1 MITEGWSSR
10 VQTLLPYMWFLL
22 VLVQHQKCCKEWV
35 SRIYILFLEIF
46 LCLSRLE
53 IFKRTLSFVYHSLDP
68 PLQPPTKDFLDL
80 PCLAGKVDPNCMGL
94 QVTWTLSFLWLT
106 QLILV
111 TFWQVPEKPLPCFS
125 HSFRYRAQEKLTL

>member
-1 MITEGWSSR
+1 MITEGWLSR

-22 VLVQHQKCCKEWV
+22 VLVQYQKCCKEWV
-35 SRIYILFLEIF
+35 SIIFILVLKYFYAYQGWRIQENSGFFL
-46 LCLSRLE
+46 
-53 IFKRTLSFVYHSLDP
+53 YHSLDP
-68 PLQPPTKDFLDL
+68 PLQPPTKNSLDL
-80 PCLAGKVDPNCMGL
+80 PCLVGKVDPNCMGL

-111 TFWQVPEKPLPCFS
+111 TFWQVPDKPLPCFS